1 MATETHRICIGDTLT
16 PLGAQLKQRDANGA
30 LSAVNLT
37 GLTVKFSMANSA
49 GTVVVNEA
57 TTGVTVTDAANGK
70 VQYDFQTADV
80 ATAGT
85 FYGWFTVYSGA
96 ERDSYPTGNKK
107 LIIIIDNP
115 GT

>member
-1 MATETHRICIGDTLT
+1 MATENHRIGIGDTLT
-16 PLGAQLKQRDANGA
+16 PLGCQLKQRDSNGT
-30 LSAVNLT
+30 LTAVNLT

-57 TTGVTVTDAANGK
+57 TTGVTVVTAASGL

-85 FYGWFTVYSGA
+85 FYGWFTVYSGT
-96 ERDSYPTGNKK
+96 EHDTYPAGGHK
-107 LIIIIDNP
+107 LVIEISP
-115 GT
+115 RV